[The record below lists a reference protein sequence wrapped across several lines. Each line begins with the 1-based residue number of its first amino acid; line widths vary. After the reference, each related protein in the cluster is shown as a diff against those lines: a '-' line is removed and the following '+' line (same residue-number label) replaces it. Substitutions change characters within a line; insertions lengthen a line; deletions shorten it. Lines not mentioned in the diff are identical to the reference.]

1 MELSPGYSI
10 MASTTC
16 LKLRM
21 RKFIEGKH
29 CLIASP
35 IALFS
40 SCRPLSF
47 FFLNVVLV
55 TNNLFPYAIGRYW
68 DLVWSKTGS
77 TGTTGTFDVYAH
89 YPVLMQCYPD
99 SLFFSIYVP
108 HMCPNTGLK
117 EQVLRL

>member
-21 RKFIEGKH
+21 RKFKEGKH

-40 SCRPLSF
+40 CCRPF
-47 FFLNVVLV
+47 IVLV
-55 TNNLFPYAIGRYW
+55 TNNLFPYAIDRYW

-89 YPVLMQCYPD
+89 YPVLMPCYPE
-99 SLFFSIYVP
+99 SLFFSIYVA